1 VKGLLLRSLTV
12 QQPLEII
19 YLSDKGK
26 ISQRVIIVEEIQEN
40 KIIAFCK
47 LRNQYRTFKIENIL
61 SINIAKK
68 KGRKAWAS

>member
-1 VKGLLLRSLTV
+1 MKGLLLRSLAV

-26 ISQRVIIVEEIQEN
+26 LSQRVIIVEEIQEN

-47 LRNQYRTFKIENIL
+47 LRNQRRVFKLSNIL
-61 SINIAKK
+61 SISLAKEK
-68 KGRKAWAS
+68 RKRVG